1 MGNIAMYQSE
11 LNRYTKLKEQIINII
26 ALLNDSTKSYE
37 EISKKIENIY
47 IIDDIVTPVY
57 KKTTEQYE
65 AINITSNNLKQNI
78 IPKIDSKIAYLKN
91 QIYKLSI
98 SNKEGE

>member
-11 LNRYTKLKEQIINII
+11 LNRYTKLREKILSIIS
-26 ALLNDSTKSYE
+26 LLEGSIKSYE
-37 EISKKIENIY
+37 EISKKNEDSY
-47 IIDDIVTPVY
+47 IIDDIVTPVF

-65 AINITSNNLKQNI
+65 EINITSNNLKQNI
-78 IPKIDSKIAYLKN
+78 IPKIDSKISWLKN

-98 SNKEGE
+98 SETEGE